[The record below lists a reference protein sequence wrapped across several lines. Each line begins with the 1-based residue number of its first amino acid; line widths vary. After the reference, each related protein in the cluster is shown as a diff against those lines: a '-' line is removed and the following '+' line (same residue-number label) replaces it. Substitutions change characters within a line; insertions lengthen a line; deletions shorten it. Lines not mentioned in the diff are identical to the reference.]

1 MMNETQAI
9 TSLSHLYQNVTG
21 FAPTK
26 VVLLPASGSYRRY
39 FRLSHTDS
47 ASIIGA
53 WNEDRREN
61 EAFCSFT
68 KHFHNQ
74 GINVPQLL
82 AEDLDNHIYLLQDL
96 GDVSLLS
103 VLQDNRQED
112 EFPEI
117 AEEAYMNTLSQ
128 LPRIQVL
135 GGKGLDYSQAYP
147 RQAFD
152 RQSMMW
158 DLNYFKYYFLKLARV
173 PFDEQKLEDDYIA
186 FCDFLLEADC
196 SYFLYRDFQ
205 SRNVMMQGSTPW
217 FIDYQGGRK
226 GALQYDVASILF
238 EAKTALTPEVRS
250 SLLNH
255 YLAALQQYTPV
266 TRDTFMRHFSGY
278 ALIRTMQAMGAYGF
292 RGLFEKKELFL
303 QSIPYALDNL
313 KWLLDN
319 TKLPV
324 ELPELNKVLRYLVDS
339 TYIRELADSY
349 NKLTVHVNSFS
360 YRRGIP
366 VDESS
371 NGGGYVF
378 DCRTVHNPGR
388 YDQYKPFNGRDEIVQ
403 LFFRQE
409 PEMDSFLTGVF
420 MLTDQS
426 VEKYL
431 KSGFKNLMVNF
442 GCTGG
447 QHRSVYSAEMLA
459 KRLKEK
465 YNVRVVLRHREMEM
479 REGIV
484 PKQN

>member
-1 MMNETQAI
+1 MMNENQAI
-9 TSLSHLYQNVTG
+9 ESLSKLYQNVTG
-21 FAPTK
+21 QMPTDVK
-26 VVLLPASGSYRRY
+26 LLPASGSYRRY
-39 FRLSHTDS
+39 FRLSHQTERF
-47 ASIIGA
+47 IIGA
-53 WNEDRREN
+53 WNEDRTEN

-68 KHFHNQ
+68 QHFYNQ
-74 GINVPQLL
+74 GINVPKLL
-82 AEDLDNHIYLLQDL
+82 AQDLENNVYLLQDL
-96 GDVSLLS
+96 GDTSLLS
-103 VLQDNRQED
+103 VLQDNQLED
-112 EFPEI
+112 EFPEV
-117 AEEAYMNTLSQ
+117 AEEAYKNTLSQ

-135 GGKGLDYSQAYP
+135 GGKGLDYEKAYP
-147 RQAFD
+147 RKAFD

-173 PFDEQKLEDDYIA
+173 PFDEQKLEDYVT
-186 FCDFLLEADC
+186 FCNFLLEADC
-196 SYFLYRDFQ
+196 SFFLYRDFQ
-205 SRNVMMQGSTPW
+205 SRNIMMQGSTPW

-238 EAKTALTPEVRS
+238 EAKTALTPEVREK
-250 SLLNH
+250 LLNH
-255 YLAALQQYTPV
+255 YLTELQNYTTI
-266 TRDTFMRHFSGY
+266 TRETFMHHFSGY

-313 KWLLDN
+313 KWLLEN
-319 TKLPV
+319 SNLPI
-324 ELPELNKVLRYLVDS
+324 ELPELNKVLHYLVNS
-339 TYIRELADSY
+339 TYIRELADTY
-349 NKLTVHVNSFS
+349 TKLTVCVNSFS

-388 YDQYKPFNGRDEIVQ
+388 YDQYKPFNGRDESVQ

-409 PEMDSFLTGVF
+409 PEMDNFLKAVF
-420 MLTDQS
+420 MLVDQS

-459 KRLKEK
+459 KHLKEK
-465 YNVRVVLRHREMEM
+465 YNVRIQLRHREMEM
-479 REGIV
+479 REKGI
-484 PKQN
+484 

>member
-1 MMNETQAI
+1 MMNEKQVI
-9 TSLSHLYQNVTG
+9 ESLSKLYQNVTG
-21 FAPTK
+21 QQPTTIT
-26 VVLLPASGSYRRY
+26 LLPASGSYRRY
-39 FRLSHTDS
+39 FRMAHNNEK
-47 ASIIGA
+47 SIIGA

-68 KHFHNQ
+68 QHFHNQ
-74 GINVPQLL
+74 GINVPELL
-82 AEDLDNHIYLLQDL
+82 AQDLDNNVYLLQDL
-96 GDVSLLS
+96 GDTSLLS
-103 VLQDNRQED
+103 VLLDNRQED

-117 AEEAYMNTLSQ
+117 AEEAYRNTLSQ
-128 LPRIQVL
+128 LPRIQIE
-135 GGKGLDYSQAYP
+135 GGQNLDFEKAYP
-147 RQAFD
+147 RKAFD

-173 PFDEQKLEDDYIA
+173 PFDEQKLEDEYVA

-205 SRNVMMQGSTPW
+205 SRNIMMQGCTPW

-238 EAKTALTPEVRS
+238 EAKTALTPEVRTK
-250 SLLNH
+250 LLEH
-255 YLAALQQYTPV
+255 YLVELQKYSTI
-266 TRDTFMRHFSGY
+266 TRETFMHHYSGY
-278 ALIRTMQAMGAYGF
+278 ALIRIMQAMGAYGF

-303 QSIPYALDNL
+303 QSIPSAIDNL
-313 KWLLDN
+313 KWLIDN

-324 ELPELNKVLRYLVDS
+324 RLHELEKVLRYLVDS
-339 TYIRELADSY
+339 TYIRELADTY
-349 NKLTVHVNSFS
+349 INLTVNVNSFS

-409 PEMDSFLTGVF
+409 PEMDNFLKGVF
-420 MLTDQS
+420 MLVDQS

-459 KRLKEK
+459 KHLKSK
-465 YNVRVVLRHREMEM
+465 YNIRVVLRHREIEM
-479 REGIV
+479 KEGIA
-484 PKQN
+484 PAKS